1 MGYLD
6 RIITEEI
13 NKILITEITSSR
25 CYHFCGW
32 DSLKKILRNNQF
44 ALRTNITSRSEH
56 WNQPNKRFY
65 MSLTRNGDGR
75 VGYQSYLDNE
85 EVICRIELDGDK
97 LNDNYRIRPVNW
109 VANGDYDT
117 IEKRAKSE
125 ANGKVTSKERY
136 TKMGKI
142 NGGIPYCAKVQDE
155 VENEDRI
162 FSNKPIIPNA
172 YSYIKRIDV
181 LINDTSKYAR
191 GYMTKDEI
199 INNRN
204 YYLSNLLKEID
215 VNWLDKMHFYESMP
229 NFNARKNELQI
240 SKPTENSKEY
250 EKALKNVKTNNQS
263 KWMDLHAKTLAQG
276 IGCIGQMIDVIN
288 SDDFKLAGHYAKYWV
303 DKYNLSELIDNIPD
317 SAELDSRLI
326 TLLREKNIQRV
337 DEAVNAFWHI
347 LEQMEES
354 VRTLNKNAPNNIYV
368 MRILKM
374 ITDFV
379 ISTGCDTIAT
389 STQKSYG
396 KSIFQLLKDKLEK
409 KYIAN
414 HG

>member
-75 VGYQSYLDNE
+75 VGYQSYFSNE
-85 EVICRIELDGDK
+85 GLICRIELDGDK

-117 IEKRAKSE
+117 VEKRAKRK
-125 ANGKVTSKERY
+125 AKGDVTSKERY
-136 TKMGKI
+136 TRI
-142 NGGIPYCAKVQDE
+142 SANGNIPYFARIQDE
-155 VENEDRI
+155 VENEDRV
-162 FSNKPIIPNA
+162 FSNKSIIPNA
-172 YSYIKRIDV
+172 SSYIKRIDV
-181 LINDTSKYAR
+181 LINDTSEYAKE
-191 GYMTKDEI
+191 YMSKDEI

-204 YYLSNLLKEID
+204 YFLSNLLKEVD
-215 VNWLDKMHFYESMP
+215 VSWLDKIHFYDSMY

-240 SKPTENSKEY
+240 SKPTKNSKEY

-337 DEAVNAFWHI
+337 DEVASTFWHI